1 MQPTLLE
8 NNSRWTRPAL
18 LGFAFLAP
26 VLALYLSRTNLVI
39 ALAPLFISHVLL
51 LYTTLV
57 PNCQWWGPVIRS
69 FHTTQPEV
77 WITIDDGPSPVHT
90 AKILDLLD
98 RFNARATF
106 FVIGKRAEEYP
117 HLITEILSRG
127 HEIANHT
134 YTHPSGMFWAAG
146 PVRIAAEIDLCAE
159 LLRSAPDRP
168 ARLFRAPAGLKN
180 LFVHPELARR
190 GLALIGWTVRGL
202 DTVQREPVLVAEKIL
217 RKAKAGAIILL
228 HEGHRVAKDPE
239 FNPRCLELTLSGL
252 AERGYRFV
260 IPRLEQL
267 SERLACCGNP
277 KSQAPKPK

>member
-1 MQPTLLE
+1 MQPAVLE
-8 NNSRWTRPAL
+8 NNSRWTRRAL

-39 ALAPLFISHVLL
+39 ALAPLFISHMLL
-51 LYTTLV
+51 LYATLV

-69 FHTTQPEV
+69 FATTQPEV
-77 WITIDDGPSPVHT
+77 WLTIDDGPSPVHT
-90 AKILDLLD
+90 AKILELLD

-127 HEIANHT
+127 HQIANHT

-146 PVRIAAEIDLCAE
+146 PAKIGTEIDLCAE
-159 LLRSAPDRP
+159 WLRSAPDRP
-168 ARLFRAPAGLKN
+168 ARLFRAPAGMRN

-202 DTVQREPVLVAEKIL
+202 DTVQRESVLVAERVL
-217 RKAKAGAIILL
+217 REARAGAIILL

-239 FNPRCLELTLSGL
+239 FNPRCLELILSGL
-252 AERGYRFV
+252 AERGYQCV
-260 IPRLEQL
+260 VPQLEL
-267 SERLACCGNP
+267 LRCGNP
-277 KSQAPKPK
+277 KSQAPRPK